1 MKVVFFTYIAQY
13 SIHLSFIIAINCTL
27 LLTNIFDIIISS
39 TLHFFLQEASV
50 KVMSKSLIKKHHFS
64 HETYSRVS

>member
-1 MKVVFFTYIAQY
+1 MKVVFFIYIAQY
-13 SIHLSFIIAINCTL
+13 SIHLSFIIAINYTL

-50 KVMSKSLIKKHHFS
+50 KGYV
-64 HETYSRVS
+64 

>member
-1 MKVVFFTYIAQY
+1 MNPIKVRETSSSNLIWNKMKVVFFTYIAQY

-50 KVMSKSLIKKHHFS
+50 KGYV
-64 HETYSRVS
+64 